1 MKNYY
6 IFFLTALLFIGC
18 SSEDTQGN
26 QGDTKQKEDQVEPTL
41 EELLANHW
49 VYKERVNDVGTKR
62 IEFGDE
68 NSERIIKLELN
79 GHFMIY
85 DSIIN
90 QEMINSGVPRIAKKS
105 TGQWEIL
112 DNKLILNHIE
122 NDTIKKEE
130 LSIDKIENRELVTST
145 KNREK
150 ITYYALD

>member
-6 IFFLTALLFIGC
+6 IFFLTAFLFIGC
-18 SSEDTQGN
+18 SSEDTQGDE
-26 QGDTKQKEDQVEPTL
+26 GDTIQKEDQVKPTL
-41 EELLANHW
+41 EELLANRW
-49 VYKERVNDVGTKR
+49 VYKERVNNEGTKR

-68 NSERIIKLELN
+68 NSERIIKLEPN

-150 ITYYALD
+150 VTYYALD

>member
-6 IFFLTALLFIGC
+6 IFFLTAFLFIGC
-18 SSEDTQGN
+18 SSEDTQGDE
-26 QGDTKQKEDQVEPTL
+26 GDTIQKEDQVKPAL
-41 EELLANHW
+41 EELLANRW
-49 VYKERVNDVGTKR
+49 VYKERVNNEGTKR

-68 NSERIIKLELN
+68 NSERIIKLEPN

-150 ITYYALD
+150 VTYYALD